1 MPFHSPHAPL
11 SPASPDTAGGTGG
24 AARAPGVPR
33 ILYIDDEREAA
44 ELVREELVEQGFEVI
59 LARDGSEGFSA
70 ILKHAPDLV
79 LCDISM
85 PGMSGFDVLERLT
98 ALAPRFARMPFVFLT
113 ALVDRQNELKGR
125 TLGADDYVTKPVD
138 FDILVAVIRARLAG
152 VARMDLWPEKIELS
166 EREIEALTW
175 SARGKTSAEIA
186 TILSLAK
193 RTVDFH
199 IENARR
205 KLGVATRIEAAV
217 KAAAGGIIDL

>member
-1 MPFHSPHAPL
+1 MPFYSSPELL
-11 SPASPDTAGGTGG
+11 SPESTGAGGG
-24 AARAPGVPR
+24 APRAPGTAPR

-186 TILSLAK
+186 TILSLSK